1 MRGRVNTQSW
11 IGLLLTLFMVL
22 VLPSCWYGTL
32 SRAVVASDIPA
43 NSGEEERDEH
53 EQEHAAQEVARRS
66 SPPPARAAAA
76 AAKALAAVGTH
87 ARPRVRVASV
97 APPVHPSLY
106 SVRRQQ

>member
-1 MRGRVNTQSW
+1 VRLRGNTQSW
-11 IGLLLTLFMVL
+11 IGLLLTLFLVL

-53 EQEHAAQEVARRS
+53 EQEHATEVARRS
-66 SPPPARAAAA
+66 SPPPARPATAAV
-76 AAKALAAVGTH
+76 KALSAVGTP
-87 ARPRVRVASV
+87 APMLVRVASV